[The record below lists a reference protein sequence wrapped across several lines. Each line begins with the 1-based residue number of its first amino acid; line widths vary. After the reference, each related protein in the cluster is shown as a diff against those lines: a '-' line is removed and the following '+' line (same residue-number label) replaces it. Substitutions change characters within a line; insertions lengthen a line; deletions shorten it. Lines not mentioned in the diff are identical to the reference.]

1 MDITPGLEKGCVRTV
16 SALTLSVRA
25 RFNATAPNYES
36 GGQEFESL
44 RARQHLAPS
53 FRAKNYRFLRFLQ
66 GTEHARILRQRHSG
80 IQQCLAPGNRGA
92 AAVDLIV
99 RLEIN
104 MPIR

>member
-44 RARQHLAPS
+44 R
-53 FRAKNYRFLRFLQ
+53 RASL
-66 GTEHARILRQRHSG
+66 
-80 IQQCLAPGNRGA
+80 
-92 AAVDLIV
+92 
-99 RLEIN
+99 
-104 MPIR
+104 